1 MMRQGTSILVFW
13 ASWCK
18 GRGLREGG
26 HSEIH
31 KKIYVADKAELGCN
45 AGSDENKL
53 KREIR
58 MRCSRKLYSTQGV
71 WTLSK
76 GNEEPLNESGREV

>member
-1 MMRQGTSILVFW
+1 M
-13 ASWCK
+13 
-18 GRGLREGG
+18 
-26 HSEIH
+26 
-31 KKIYVADKAELGCN
+31 ADKTEHGCN
-45 AGSDENKL
+45 GGSDENKL
-53 KREIR
+53 KKEIR